1 MGKISIKKKGF
12 LFIGILCLILIFLI
26 LFSGFWGTVPI
37 SVKNIFS
44 MDRDRIIF
52 ILRLK
57 RIILGAMVGGMLSV
71 AGVIF
76 QAILRNPLADPY
88 ILGVSSG
95 GGLGAVLALIWG
107 GSFLKIPV
115 FAFLGG
121 LLSIFL
127 VQSLSQVN
135 GRLPPQNLLLSGVVI
150 GIIFTNILV
159 FIVWFFED
167 RLIHGIIWWLLG
179 NLDVIENNLLLTV
192 ILMGILGTF
201 FSFLFARELN
211 VLSLGEEEAIS
222 LGIDVEKTKRVL
234 VYIASLITAIAVSVC
249 GIIGFV
255 GLIIPHIVRFFSG
268 NEHRLLIPGSFLMG
282 GIFVVI
288 SDTFARTFFSPV
300 EIPIGVITALI
311 GGPMFLILLQKKK
324 KILFK

>member
-1 MGKISIKKKGF
+1 
-12 LFIGILCLILIFLI
+12 
-26 LFSGFWGTVPI
+26 
-37 SVKNIFS
+37 
-44 MDRDRIIF
+44 
-52 ILRLK
+52 
-57 RIILGAMVGGMLSV
+57 MLSV